1 MSIGQSRERNIELG
15 RRFND
20 LWNAR
25 DPTFWELPTPTAV
38 IHIGKA
44 TPSVAQSKAAEAP
57 LLEAMPDCRRE
68 ILRETADDDH
78 FIHHWRCFGH
88 LASNGRLVEWEGCT
102 WARLENG
109 RITEIWIFGDP
120 RDPRLE

>member
-1 MSIGQSRERNIELG
+1 MATNREKNLELG

-25 DPTFWELPTPTAV
+25 DPAFWELPTPAAV
-38 IHIGKA
+38 IHVGKA
-44 TPSVAQSKAAEAP
+44 RPTVAQAMTGEAP

-68 ILRETADDDH
+68 ILRETVDDDH
-78 FIHHWRCFGH
+78 FIHHWRCSGR
-88 LASNGRLVEWEGCT
+88 LASDGRLVEWDGCT
-102 WARLENG
+102 WARIEG
-109 RITEIWIFGDP
+109 RRITEIWIFGDS